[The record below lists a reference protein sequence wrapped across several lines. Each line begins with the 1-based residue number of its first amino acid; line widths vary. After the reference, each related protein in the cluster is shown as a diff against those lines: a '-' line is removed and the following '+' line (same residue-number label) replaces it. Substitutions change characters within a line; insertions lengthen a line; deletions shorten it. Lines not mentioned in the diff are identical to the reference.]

1 MVAGL
6 TGPFVPAFVKG
17 FVPGLANVFVPG
29 FAKPFVAGF
38 AKVFVPGFVE
48 NFAPGFA
55 KAFVPGF
62 AKPRVA
68 GLAGSWVPVFEKS
81 LVGLPPLPN
90 AFSADGVHSRGRD
103 RGAAVVAARVLARGV
118 PGDDA
123 SASAVTGLRQPALR
137 ATGLVPPSSLSG
149 AGVRASTGPSD
160 AIASI

>member
-29 FAKPFVAGF
+29 FEKA
-38 AKVFVPGFVE
+38 FVPGFAKAFV
-48 NFAPGFA
+48 AGFA

-62 AKPRVA
+62 VKPRVA
-68 GLAGSWVPVFEKS
+68 GLAGPCVPDFEKS

-90 AFSADGVHSRGRD
+90 AFSPDGVHSRGCG

-123 SASAVTGLRQPALR
+123 SASEVTGLRQPVLR
-137 ATGLVPPSSLSG
+137 ATGPVPPSSLSG
-149 AGVRASTGPSD
+149 ARARASTGPSD